1 MLSSKSKPWRL
12 KSLLLPLNLKL
23 FFFLLLGLLTLS
35 VFAVFERV
43 FVVGD
48 KAAFEMIITM
58 KWLLVPHAVFG
69 FIALVI
75 GQLQFASRIRTRNIA
90 LHRKLGKVYVF
101 SVLIASFFAVL
112 LNLNYP
118 FPGVSKNFIW
128 ENITQSSVWFIT
140 ALMAWILARKRQ
152 ITLHKMWMSRSYG
165 MTFIFVLS
173 RFIIQLPFLQM
184 DLETITHYLWFL
196 IVFALVVPEILL
208 NWREFFA
215 QKQNAGLLVL
225 IKSVFSKQTLKQ
237 L

>member
-75 GQLQFASRIRTRNIA
+75 GPLQFASRIRTRNIA

-112 LNLNYP
+112 LNLNCP

-173 RFIIQLPFLQM
+173 RFVIQLPFLQM